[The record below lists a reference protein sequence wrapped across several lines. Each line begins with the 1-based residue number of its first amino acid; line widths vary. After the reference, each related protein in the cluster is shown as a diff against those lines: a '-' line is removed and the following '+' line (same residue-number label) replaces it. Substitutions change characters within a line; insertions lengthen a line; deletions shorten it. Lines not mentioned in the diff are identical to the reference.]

1 MSTSTATERPSWLSR
16 RLRSIRWH
24 VRTRADA
31 WLAIRMFGW
40 RLVLPALKR
49 VLPLDTLARSMRGRP
64 GRRFD
69 EERVVRLASW
79 IYGSRPLT
87 GGDNCLERSLLLY
100 RYLSRTDPDARLVVG
115 FRNGGQAVEGH
126 AWVVVGNRAMA
137 ADTDGRGPY
146 APVVSFGRD
155 GRIVEAARH
164 GD

>member
-1 MSTSTATERPSWLSR
+1 MSTSTTTERPSWLST

-49 VLPLDTLARSMRGRP
+49 VLPFDTLARSMRGRP
-64 GRRFD
+64 DTRS
-69 EERVVRLASW
+69 EREQVVRLASW
-79 IYGSRPLT
+79 IYGSRRLT

-115 FRNGGQAVEGH
+115 FRNSGQTVQGH
-126 AWVVVGNRAMA
+126 AWVAVGNRAMA
-137 ADTDGRGPY
+137 AETDGRGPY
-146 APVVSFGRD
+146 EPIVSFGRD
-155 GRIVEAARH
+155 GRIIEGARD